1 MADKK
6 DKPDKAEQAA
16 KAEQSLKTDA
26 AAKAKREGKARQAQQ
41 KQAAEEAKASA
52 AAPLPPEPKLPA
64 RLRVRFENEIAPA
77 LMKELKIDNKMR
89 VPRLQKIT
97 INMAL
102 QEARDNV
109 KILDSALEELK
120 VIAGQKPVLTR
131 ARKAISNFKLRQG
144 MPIGVMVTLRREKM
158 WEFFDRLVNISLPRV
173 RDFRGVSDK
182 AFDGRGNYS
191 LGLKEH
197 TIFPELNL
205 DKVEKVKG
213 LTISITTTARS
224 DFEGLTLLRALGM
237 PMRGAAE
244 RERTRP
250 KQRRQRRRMRQR
262 GLRSRQR
269 QLRRRR
275 RRRREHKDSDGENV
289 PAGQSDSQT
298 KIQSAPVQPLPAMR
312 PRARVLSAFQDVQ
325 AVPAQV
331 CTRRQVAGR
340 YQGELV
346 EETNYVADRSDCRTA
361 HANPQRD
368 ARAVQRTDA
377 AAFTAARGDLPRAD
391 GRGLFE
397 RSRSWRRSAQENAGA
412 QAALLAYAR
421 VGHSRNRSHQ
431 QAE

>member
-1 MADKK
+1 M
-6 DKPDKAEQAA
+6 
-16 KAEQSLKTDA
+16 
-26 AAKAKREGKARQAQQ
+26 R
-41 KQAAEEAKASA
+41 
-52 AAPLPPEPKLPA
+52 
-64 RLRVRFENEIAPA
+64 
-77 LMKELKIDNKMR
+77 ELKIDNKMR
-89 VPRLQKIT
+89 VPRLEKIT

-244 RERTRP
+244 READAAKAAAAAQAHAAARAAVAAAATP
-250 KQRRQRRRMRQR
+250 PTRRR
-262 GLRSRQR
+262 S
-269 QLRRRR
+269 
-275 RRRREHKDSDGENV
+275 REHRNSRWRK
-289 PAGQSDSQT
+289 
-298 KIQSAPVQPLPAMR
+298 
-312 PRARVLSAFQDVQ
+312 RACGS
-325 AVPAQV
+325 
-331 CTRRQVAGR
+331 RR
-340 YQGELV
+340 L
-346 EETNYVADRSDCRTA
+346 
-361 HANPQRD
+361 ANKNSKC
-368 ARAVQRTDA
+368 ANT
-377 AAFTAARGDLPRAD
+377 TAARYAAARARTI
-391 GRGLFE
+391 GV
-397 RSRSWRRSAQENAGA
+397 SRCAG
-412 QAALLAYAR
+412 YACAR
-421 VGHSRNRSHQ
+421 THSTANCR
-431 QAE
+431 A